1 MTPPTIQNVE
11 PNRSVFDYED
21 VVRELEE
28 AAAIVYFIYE
38 AQSDKYLDGKA
49 IRGVYRQLERL
60 SKKVSKLFDV
70 ACDIEREL
78 IRLKEGTNE

>member
-1 MTPPTIQNVE
+1 MTLPTMQSVK

-28 AAAIVYFIYE
+28 AAALAYFVYE
-38 AQSDKYLDGKA
+38 AQDDKYLDGKA
-49 IRGVYRQLERL
+49 IRGVYHQLERL
-60 SKKVSKLFDV
+60 SKKVNKLFDV

-78 IRLKEGTNE
+78 IRLKEGVDE